1 MCLRNLRMAPID
13 RMHKKVCMQLILVH
27 LQVRIID
34 CYLVEGYKIFYRIGF
49 ALLRIFVKYLRLGT
63 SKWHGLIKSRGLV
76 GGFMY
81 FCTEIPVRKYTQ

>member
-1 MCLRNLRMAPID
+1 MIAPFQSLNYD
-13 RMHKKVCMQLILVH
+13 EKFLFLF
-27 LQVRIID
+27 QVRIID

-81 FCTEIPVRKYTQ
+81 FCTEIPVRIYTVRAPL

>member
-1 MCLRNLRMAPID
+1 M
-13 RMHKKVCMQLILVH
+13 VH

-81 FCTEIPVRKYTQ
+81 FCTEIPVRKYTQLVRAILL